1 MEKSSL
7 IGEIRPI
14 YLNQGRITDMGK
26 NANGYRLSFGRGENI
41 LKLNCD
47 DV

>member
-7 IGEIRPI
+7 IGKIRPI
-14 YLNQGRITDMGK
+14 YLNQGRITETGK
-26 NANGYRLSFGRGENI
+26 NANGYKISLGRDDNI